1 MRVRG
6 KVPLIQRPK
15 GVGYAP
21 FVGCAGSK
29 AAPGALYAE
38 RFAFVRSRAK
48 VVFFRRRFLASPRLS
63 ESFFLVYLYQR
74 CMNSIEKLSN

>member
-6 KVPLIQRPK
+6 KVPLIQRPL

-48 VVFFRRRFLASPRLS
+48 VALFRRRFLASPRLNS
-63 ESFFLVYLYQR
+63 LLFSFILITR
-74 CMNSIEKLSN
+74 R